1 MSVVESALRRWHR
14 VSAAIGARLAN
25 GKPTRRALEESE
37 ARFRA
42 IVDDQTEFISRCSP
56 GYLFTFVNRAY
67 AQQLGRGRGEIIGS
81 SVLDLMTAEQR
92 IRFVDQL
99 SKLTPS
105 CPTVSYEMSSTTPDG
120 RPIWEEWTDRALYDG
135 TGRLIGYQ
143 SVGRDITATKAVEA
157 TLTESA
163 EELALI
169 ADCMPVAMAI
179 TRADRWEV
187 LFSNIAARETFGLYP
202 GCPEGQLLSTYV
214 DPADRA
220 RLVERVDR
228 EGGVQGFELSLRRI
242 DGVIVR
248 ALISARPIQF
258 RGSPALVAAVTDIT
272 DRQEIEQALRTS
284 EARLNAFMRHAPA
297 GMYLKDLE
305 GRYVM
310 ANPEMEKVQ
319 NRPVSEIIGRTPED
333 VFPVTLAARIRRHD
347 GEVLATGATVFS
359 EEHVPDLPSYV
370 WRMVVRF
377 PIRDETGRFTHI
389 GGFIF
394 DMSDQKR
401 VEAEA
406 SRQRAVTYQ
415 REKLAALGSLLAG
428 VAHELNNPLSVVLG
442 RAIMLEESCGDPET
456 RDSLRR
462 LRTAAERCARIVR
475 SFLSL
480 ARQKAPE
487 VKPVDVR
494 RVLDGS
500 VEMLANGLRSA
511 GIEVT
516 REDAPDP
523 PRVMADE
530 DELHQ
535 VFMNLIVN
543 AQQAIEMA
551 PPRSDVAARRVWL
564 TTSAPGDGFVRIE
577 VADNGPGVPEALRDL
592 IFNPFFTTKPIGAG
606 TGLGLSYCH
615 GIVSSHGGSIGV
627 GARSGGGALFTV
639 TLPACAAKADIE
651 APAARA
657 FDPFGGSGAVLIVDD
672 EPEVVTMLTE
682 VLAGDGHEVSTAE
695 DGVAAL
701 EILREGS
708 FDAILCDIRMPRLDG
723 VGLLRELEACRPELV
738 PRVLMMTGD
747 VLRAAAALPVDR
759 AAQLLEKPVDPAEV
773 RRRVAE
779 LIRQTR

>member
-1 MSVVESALRRWHR
+1 
-14 VSAAIGARLAN
+14 
-25 GKPTRRALEESE
+25 
-37 ARFRA
+37 
-42 IVDDQTEFISRCSP
+42 
-56 GYLFTFVNRAY
+56 
-67 AQQLGRGRGEIIGS
+67 
-81 SVLDLMTAEQR
+81 
-92 IRFVDQL
+92 
-99 SKLTPS
+99 
-105 CPTVSYEMSSTTPDG
+105 
-120 RPIWEEWTDRALYDG
+120 
-135 TGRLIGYQ
+135 
-143 SVGRDITATKAVEA
+143 
-157 TLTESA
+157 
-163 EELALI
+163 
-169 ADCMPVAMAI
+169 
-179 TRADRWEV
+179 
-187 LFSNIAARETFGLYP
+187 
-202 GCPEGQLLSTYV
+202 
-214 DPADRA
+214 
-220 RLVERVDR
+220 
-228 EGGVQGFELSLRRI
+228 
-242 DGVIVR
+242 
-248 ALISARPIQF
+248 
-258 RGSPALVAAVTDIT
+258 
-272 DRQEIEQALRTS
+272 
-284 EARLNAFMRHAPA
+284 
-297 GMYLKDLE
+297 
-305 GRYVM
+305 
-310 ANPEMEKVQ
+310 
-319 NRPVSEIIGRTPED
+319 
-333 VFPVTLAARIRRHD
+333 
-347 GEVLATGATVFS
+347 
-359 EEHVPDLPSYV
+359 
-370 WRMVVRF
+370 MVVRF

-401 VEAEA
+401 AEAEA

-442 RAIMLEESCGDPET
+442 RAIMLEENCGDPET
-456 RDSLRR
+456 LDSLRR

-516 REDAPDP
+516 RDDAPDP

-551 PPRSDVAARRVWL
+551 PPRSDAADRPVSDRRVSDRRVWL
-564 TTSAPGDGFVRIE
+564 TTSTPGDGFVRIE

-627 GARSGGGALFTV
+627 GARPGGGALFTV
-639 TLPACAAKADIE
+639 TLPACAAGADIE
-651 APAARA
+651 VPAARA
-657 FDPFGGSGAVLIVDD
+657 FDPFGGGGAVLIVDD

-682 VLAGDGHEVSTAE
+682 VLAGDGHEVSTAG
-695 DGVAAL
+695 DGLAAL
-701 EILREGS
+701 EILRGGT

-723 VGLLRELEACRPELV
+723 IGLLRELDACRPELV

-747 VLRAAAALPVDR
+747 VLRAAAALPSDL

-773 RRRVAE
+773 RRRVGE